1 MITLLMIFL
10 LADFRLGLWSMI
22 PNFLPVLVGLGVM
35 GMLDLPLDAMSIL
48 VGSIAI
54 GLAVDDTV
62 HFMHNFRRNQHNS
75 SGCTGGCGKNTN
87 FNWTGHASYHHRSFR
102 WFFHLHYFVYEQP
115 YFFWSDYRFDHYH
128 RVVWRYPACPSN
140 DGFDLQKSAFQ
151 LNKQG
156 NTMMFFKIISNTIS
170 ITIFSILIS
179 GTIMFPEKVF
189 ALNGREIMEKVNA
202 RDTGDRSITEM
213 EMILIDKKGKK
224 RVRKLKTYSLEQGK
238 HSKSLM
244 FFISPADVKN
254 TGFLTYDY
262 DESGKDDD
270 QWLFLPALKKT
281 KRIASGDKSGSFM
294 GSDLNYSDMTSPDL
308 DLYDYTLMKET
319 EVKGQKVWQI
329 KAVPKTKDEAK
340 KSGYSK
346 SVVFIRQDN
355 YVMIR
360 GVRWIHKKK
369 RNKYLDVRKL
379 EKIDGIWVSTE
390 MHVTTKSGKKTLHK
404 TIMKQKNI
412 HFNHDE
418 VIEKLFTIRRLEK
431 GL

>member
-1 MITLLMIFL
+1 MKF
-10 LADFRLGLWSMI
+10 
-22 PNFLPVLVGLGVM
+22 NKLV
-35 GMLDLPLDAMSIL
+35 
-48 VGSIAI
+48 
-54 GLAVDDTV
+54 
-62 HFMHNFRRNQHNS
+62 
-75 SGCTGGCGKNTN
+75 
-87 FNWTGHASYHHRSFR
+87 
-102 WFFHLHYFVYEQP
+102 
-115 YFFWSDYRFDHYH
+115 
-128 RVVWRYPACPSN
+128 SN
-140 DGFDLQKSAFQ
+140 
-151 LNKQG
+151 
-156 NTMMFFKIISNTIS
+156 IISIS
-170 ITIFSILIS
+170 IFATLFSGVFVL
-179 GTIMFPEKVF
+179 PKKVL
-189 ALNGREIMEKVNA
+189 ALTGREIMEKVNA

-224 RVRKLKTYSLEQGK
+224 RVRKLKSYGLEQGK
-238 HSKSLM
+238 NSKSLM

-281 KRIASGDKSGSFM
+281 KRIAASNKSGSFM

-360 GVRWIHKKK
+360 GVRWVHKKK

-390 MHVTTKSGKKTLHK
+390 LHVTTKSGKKTLHK
-404 TIMKQKNI
+404 TILKQKNV
-412 HFNHDE
+412 HFNQDE
-418 VIEKLFTIRRLEK
+418 VNEDLFSIRRLEK

>member
-1 MITLLMIFL
+1 
-10 LADFRLGLWSMI
+10 
-22 PNFLPVLVGLGVM
+22 
-35 GMLDLPLDAMSIL
+35 
-48 VGSIAI
+48 
-54 GLAVDDTV
+54 
-62 HFMHNFRRNQHNS
+62 
-75 SGCTGGCGKNTN
+75 
-87 FNWTGHASYHHRSFR
+87 
-102 WFFHLHYFVYEQP
+102 
-115 YFFWSDYRFDHYH
+115 
-128 RVVWRYPACPSN
+128 
-140 DGFDLQKSAFQ
+140 
-151 LNKQG
+151 
-156 NTMMFFKIISNTIS
+156 MMFNKIISNTIS

-179 GTIMFPEKVF
+179 GTTMFPEKVF

-213 EMILIDKKGKK
+213 EMILIDKKGNK
-224 RVRKLKTYSLEQGK
+224 RVRKLKTFGLEKGKDSL
-238 HSKSLM
+238 SLM
-244 FFISPADVKN
+244 FFLSPADVRN
-254 TGFLTYDY
+254 TGFLTFDY

-270 QWLFLPALKKT
+270 QWLFLPALRKT
-281 KRIASGDKSGSFM
+281 KRIAAGDKSGSFM

-308 DLYDYTLMKET
+308 NLYEYTLMKET

-329 KAVPKTKDEAK
+329 KSVPKTKAEAE

-360 GVRWIHKKK
+360 GVRWVHKKK

-404 TIMKQKNI
+404 TILKQKNV
-412 HFNHDE
+412 HFNQDE
-418 VIEKLFTIRRLEK
+418 VNEDLFSIRRLEK

>member
-1 MITLLMIFL
+1 M
-10 LADFRLGLWSMI
+10 
-22 PNFLPVLVGLGVM
+22 
-35 GMLDLPLDAMSIL
+35 
-48 VGSIAI
+48 
-54 GLAVDDTV
+54 
-62 HFMHNFRRNQHNS
+62 
-75 SGCTGGCGKNTN
+75 
-87 FNWTGHASYHHRSFR
+87 FN
-102 WFFHLHYFVYEQP
+102 
-115 YFFWSDYRFDHYH
+115 
-128 RVVWRYPACPSN
+128 
-140 DGFDLQKSAFQ
+140 
-151 LNKQG
+151 
-156 NTMMFFKIISNTIS
+156 KIISNTIS

-179 GTIMFPEKVF
+179 GTTMFPEKVF
-189 ALNGREIMEKVNA
+189 AFNGREIMEKVNA

-213 EMILIDKKGKK
+213 EMILIDKKGNK
-224 RVRKLKTYSLEQGK
+224 RVRKLKTFGLEKGKDSL
-238 HSKSLM
+238 SLM
-244 FFISPADVKN
+244 FFLSPADVRN
-254 TGFLTYDY
+254 TGFLTFDY
-262 DESGKDDD
+262 DESGKNDD
-270 QWLFLPALKKT
+270 QWLFLPALRKT
-281 KRIASGDKSGSFM
+281 KRIAAGDKSGSFM

-308 DLYDYTLMKET
+308 NLYEYTLMKET

-360 GVRWIHKKK
+360 GVRWVHKKK

-412 HFNHDE
+412 HFNQDE
-418 VIEKLFTIRRLEK
+418 VNEDLFSIRRLEK